1 MSSLSYQCC
10 FCGQAVSFAEGT
22 TSRLDPCALV
32 LIGNCAA
39 PEAQQL
45 SQQFFCHLEC
55 FKRRITVAEYI
66 NLEVMEPGDQA

>member
-10 FCGQAVSFAEGT
+10 FCGEGVAFAQGT

-32 LIGNCAA
+32 LIGNWVA
-39 PEAQQL
+39 PASQQL

-55 FKRRITVAEYI
+55 FKRQVTDPEYVDI
-66 NLEVMEPGDQA
+66 DTMEPGEQA